1 MTHEPVPR
9 SGHGQPASAGEGLGV
24 LSVSGADAARFL
36 QGQLTQDV
44 ARLTP
49 GTVLPA
55 GLQNAQGRV
64 VAVLWLAPGAD
75 GYTVLV
81 PAGMAPAVRERLQK
95 YTLRAKVSLTDRS
108 ADVALRCSIGADW
121 VALCRRLGLPATPG
135 ATHAAAAGREAFALP
150 GGRSVVIA
158 PATDPDLG
166 TGSDDPAWA
175 LATVRAGIADIGAA
189 ASESYTAHMLN
200 LDRLGAVSFTKGCYT
215 GQEIVART
223 EHQGRVKRRL
233 LRYEVTAAPR
243 PVVPGAVQP
252 EAVAPGTALYAGDD
266 KVGEI
271 VNVGRDAGTTEC
283 LAVIALEARGE
294 TLRTADGETCL
305 RPLALPYGLE
315 DAAAGSGTER

>member
-1 MTHEPVPR
+1 MTDEPVPR
-9 SGHGQPASAGEGLGV
+9 SAHGQPATAGAGLGV
-24 LSVSGADAARFL
+24 LSVSGADATRFL

-64 VAVLWLAPGAD
+64 VAVLWLAAVAD
-75 GYTVLV
+75 GYTALV
-81 PAGMAPAVRERLQK
+81 PAGMAGAVRERLQK
-95 YTLRAKVSLTDRS
+95 YTLRAHVSLADRS
-108 ADVALRCSIGADW
+108 AGIALGRFVGEDW
-121 VALCRRLGLPATPG
+121 VGLCQRFGLPAAPG
-135 ATHAAAAGREAFALP
+135 ATHAAAGGRAAFALP
-150 GGRSVVIA
+150 GGRSVVIG

-166 TGSDDPAWA
+166 GGSDDATWA

-233 LRYEVTAAPR
+233 LRYGVTAAPR
-243 PVVPGAVQP
+243 PVA
-252 EAVAPGTALYAGDD
+252 AGTALYAGAD

-271 VNVGRDAGTTEC
+271 VNVGHDAGTTEC
-283 LAVIALEARGE
+283 LAVVALEARGE
-294 TLRTADGETCL
+294 TLGTADGETCL
-305 RPLALPYGLE
+305 RPLALPYGL
-315 DAAAGSGTER
+315 DAAATGSGTAR